1 MILQSMLQRCFYL
14 NASLNH
20 WKQVKAPQSN
30 NIFLLFLVTE
40 DARQIHITT
49 YINSAP
55 RRSAHFYS
63 SYYLS
68 PFQRFSQSSLTTS
81 PKLLLTLPSSSVIA
95 DKQHPPKLQ
104 ALQKGPKGTHVS
116 QATQPTSNLFFYESF
131 LKHQGWGIQEKK
143 HHHTQEE
150 GNSWKLC
157 CLYGSAMMNIKQR
170 KAGKQN
176 KSVPQASS
184 RSEDY
189 KLKGTFK
196 TTCQSVGQIIAWM
209 LTTFTKNELMWR
221 LGSTNPVINEH
232 KHSAARKISALEQR
246 LLTPLCLLNFSKCW
260 TGRLWAKEEKNIFWQ
275 RCNYALWSINHK
287 IPAQKAGF
295 YRIINLDGFL
305 CLQGQKYQ
313 HSFFFFFFF
322 FIKSRWMHTNW
333 IQNS

>member
-104 ALQKGPKGTHVS
+104 PCFRHCRRDLKA
-116 QATQPTSNLFFYESF
+116 PTF
-131 LKHQGWGIQEKK
+131 
-143 HHHTQEE
+143 
-150 GNSWKLC
+150 
-157 CLYGSAMMNIKQR
+157 
-170 KAGKQN
+170 
-176 KSVPQASS
+176 
-184 RSEDY
+184 
-189 KLKGTFK
+189 
-196 TTCQSVGQIIAWM
+196 
-209 LTTFTKNELMWR
+209 
-221 LGSTNPVINEH
+221 H
-232 KHSAARKISALEQR
+232 K
-246 LLTPLCLLNFSKCW
+246 LLNPPAIYF
-260 TGRLWAKEEKNIFWQ
+260 LWVFPKTPGVGDTRK
-275 RCNYALWSINHK
+275 K
-287 IPAQKAGF
+287 TPP
-295 YRIINLDGFL
+295 
-305 CLQGQKYQ
+305 
-313 HSFFFFFFF
+313 
-322 FIKSRWMHTNW
+322 HTRRRE
-333 IQNS
+333 